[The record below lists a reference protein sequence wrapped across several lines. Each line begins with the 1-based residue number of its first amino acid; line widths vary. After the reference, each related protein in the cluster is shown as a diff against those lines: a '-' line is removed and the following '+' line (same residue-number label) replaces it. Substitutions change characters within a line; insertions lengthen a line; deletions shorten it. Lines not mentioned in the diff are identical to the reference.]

1 MRFQEP
7 EQLRQFLFDLAAEV
21 SERMQQVDKLGTR
34 VTLRI
39 KRKEPGGKDSIK
51 YMNPGQV
58 QVLTRSEVLHGGATC
73 DAALIGEAAYRIWRS
88 QMHVNIKDVRGAAL
102 TVDRLQDRD
111 LNKTTPSSSASSG
124 TGSSLRRETCLTRFI
139 RSARSTTAATAQP
152 LSPESPPQDQRDNED
167 DDDDDTDGDADG
179 DADGDTGGLGFF
191 LPESAIESDDDD
203 DEQLEAPSGT
213 IDELA
218 DSGSELDGDEA
229 ATIATATT
237 TTDSTRDNDSV
248 QAECPICSA
257 FVSVALIESHAARCC
272 AINEAA
278 AAAAQKRAQQQPK
291 LPPAASKPV
300 RGRPGPKRG
309 AKKASLAARG
319 GLGSDVSQPASKRLK
334 QSTLAGFVR
343 QTND

>member
-39 KRKEPGGKDSIK
+39 KRKEPGGRDSIK

-167 DDDDDTDGDADG
+167 GDGDGDGDAEG
-179 DADGDTGGLGFF
+179 DAGLGFF

-229 ATIATATT
+229 ATIATTTT

-272 AINEAA
+272 AINEA